1 MTFNLLQD
9 LILILQTRSRRLLPS
24 LYEFYQLQSRF
35 LLEGGDFR
43 GSWYWAHRIGF
54 QLNDS
59 VLDEKSCRGRSPV
72 AVTAPTILVG
82 WPVWVYFSFCI
93 LFRIIPISIFS
104 NVLIF
109 YSAISN
115 TLSVPYSAI
124 FILEM
129 FFISKSSIWLDSI
142 HLFPHNM
149 HVSLYLLFLKK
160 HILFIMLLQLSH
172 FPPFIPLHPA
182 HSLPPSF
189 PPFRSCPWVI
199 YTFFGFYMSYTIL
212 TLPLSIFY
220 LPFKLLI
227 LCTLSPSFPTHS
239 PADNPPCD
247 LHFCGSVP
255 VLVVCLVCLYFCF
268 RHSC

>member
-1 MTFNLLQD
+1 MTIWLLIINVTSK
-9 LILILQTRSRRLLPS
+9 LVLGFSVWHLTSYKISSSSSRPGETSAAISVRVLPTSVKISARRRWLSGLLV
-24 LYEFYQLQSRF
+24 L
-35 LLEGGDFR
+35 G
-43 GSWYWAHRIGF
+43 
-54 QLNDS
+54 S

-72 AVTAPTILVG
+72 SVTAPTILVG

-149 HVSLYLLFLKK
+149 HVSLYLLF
-160 HILFIMLLQLSH
+160 
-172 FPPFIPLHPA
+172 
-182 HSLPPSF
+182 
-189 PPFRSCPWVI
+189 
-199 YTFFGFYMSYTIL
+199 
-212 TLPLSIFY
+212 
-220 LPFKLLI
+220 
-227 LCTLSPSFPTHS
+227 
-239 PADNPPCD
+239 
-247 LHFCGSVP
+247 
-255 VLVVCLVCLYFCF
+255 
-268 RHSC
+268 